1 MGRKKGRMGT
11 GETNQQ
17 SLPYPALGPPKNSC
31 APLFRCIELSPS
43 LLRGDKPKTSY
54 RSRLRIIR
62 GCAILSMGF
71 RCSYT
76 RWNGNVVIAVKTT
89 VQKREHMR
97 HWFLK
102 MIHC

>member
-1 MGRKKGRMGT
+1 M
-11 GETNQQ
+11 
-17 SLPYPALGPPKNSC
+17 SV
-31 APLFRCIELSPS
+31 
-43 LLRGDKPKTSY
+43 
-54 RSRLRIIR
+54 
-62 GCAILSMGF
+62 LSMGF
-71 RCSYT
+71 RCSST